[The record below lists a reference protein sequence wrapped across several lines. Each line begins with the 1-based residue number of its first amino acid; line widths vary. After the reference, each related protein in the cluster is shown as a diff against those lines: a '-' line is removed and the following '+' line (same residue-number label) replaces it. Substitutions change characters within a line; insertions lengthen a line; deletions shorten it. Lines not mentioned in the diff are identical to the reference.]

1 MKKIAIFVAM
11 ALMAVGC
18 GGAKEQELGPG
29 ETVQAFCKAVAEN
42 DLAAAEGLCDMQTM
56 AEYMDSV
63 SEIWGSSDSPVA
75 DIASVMLAEM
85 KVEIDNIVKSENG
98 RTVFYTISLPEG
110 KNKEKIADLKKD
122 EKGWKIERITDR
134 H

>member
-110 KNKEKIADLKKD
+110 KNKEKIADLKKE

>member
-1 MKKIAIFVAM
+1 MKRTAIFVAM

-110 KNKEKIADLKKD
+110 KNKEKIADLKKE

>member
-11 ALMAVGC
+11 ILLAVGC

-110 KNKEKIADLKKD
+110 KNKEKIADLKKE

>member
-29 ETVQAFCKAVAEN
+29 ETVQAFCKAVAQN
-42 DLAAAEGLCDMQTM
+42 NLVAAEGLCDMQTM

-110 KNKEKIADLKKD
+110 KNKEKIADLKKE

>member
-1 MKKIAIFVAM
+1 M

-29 ETVQAFCKAVAEN
+29 ETVQAFCKAVAQN
-42 DLAAAEGLCDMQTM
+42 NLVAAEGLCDMQTM
-56 AEYMDSV
+56 ADYMDSV

-110 KNKEKIADLKKD
+110 KNKEKIADLKKE

>member
-56 AEYMDSV
+56 ADYMDSV

-110 KNKEKIADLKKD
+110 KNKEKIADLKKE